1 MDTAFITLSDSLP
14 VLCIQGTADA
24 TVPYISGHP
33 YSYPI
38 FPIVY
43 GSLPVTT
50 RLTNLHVRNKL
61 VALIGKGHEPEGPD
75 PTINDT
81 MNNEGREFLWQIF
94 KPLPPAITGPDT
106 ICYQKPAT
114 YSVPH
119 IAGSKYCWQL
129 TGNGVITR
137 NVGDTINVLWSDS
150 GIVTVYAT
158 ETNYMGAQ
166 ADPVSYRTLVAP
178 RVKASFTFGV
188 YQLQCRFVNTSK
200 YESSVY
206 WNFDN
211 GDTSSAFYP
220 VEPYTPGT
228 YQVTEIAY
236 NEQCAAADTFIST
249 VVVDTCPFA
258 HFTYQEAGLNGFFY
272 GDTSNTVLYDWN
284 FGDGSMVNVV
294 TPNVL
299 HQYQHGGNYSVILSE
314 INSQGCKNSDTVVVS
329 IFNASVDD
337 INAGSVSVICNLFSS
352 CDVKLT
358 EPGLWNMEVYDI
370 LGQLWMHRQ
379 ISGDYV
385 LQTSQ
390 FRPGV
395 YLIKLSCGNQ
405 SLVTK
410 LVKQ

>member
-137 NVGDTINVLWSDS
+137 DLGDTINVLWSDS
-150 GIVTVYAT
+150 GIVTVTAT

-188 YQLQCRFVNTSK
+188 YQLQGRFVNTSK
-200 YESSVY
+200 YESSLF

-220 VEPYTPGT
+220 VESYAPGT
-228 YQVTEIAY
+228 YNVTQIAY
-236 NEQCAAADTFIST
+236 NKQCSATDTFVSM

-258 HFTYQEAGLNGFFY
+258 HFNYHQTGLNGFFY
-272 GDTSNTVLYDWN
+272 GDTSNTVLYDWD
-284 FGDGSMVNVV
+284 FGDGSTANVS
-294 TPNVL
+294 TPNIL
-299 HQYQHGGNYSVILSE
+299 HQYQQAGNYNVILTE
-314 INSQGCKNSDTVVVS
+314 INSQGCKNSDTVLVPV
-329 IFNASVDD
+329 FNVSVDD
-337 INAGSVSVICNLFSS
+337 IDIRPAPVICNSLSGCEMKF
-352 CDVKLT
+352 T
-358 EPGLWNMEVYDI
+358 ESGTWYMDVYDL
-370 LGQLWMHRQ
+370 LGQSLIHQR

-395 YLIKLSCGNQ
+395 YLLKLSCGNQ

-410 LVKQ
+410 FVKQ